1 MIIDVFCWKH
11 VYDIQSHHIHLLLKP
26 HQLCWGSHQR
36 LILFKRDYDVWM
48 ISQSMAVQWLKS
60 IVHGHSPLSPTH
72 PAPKHSY
79 RWTNTT
85 YADTKNETMM
95 PPSLDYSVAVTLA
108 CPSWS
113 SRRLSLAS
121 YSSGLYRL
129 LGKSRGC
136 LATRECGRGG
146 ACQRL
151 GEGCGGQPMGRL
163 GCITRKWGHY
173 MRPCYLEQGG
183 PIDL

>member
-1 MIIDVFCWKH
+1 
-11 VYDIQSHHIHLLLKP
+11 
-26 HQLCWGSHQR
+26 
-36 LILFKRDYDVWM
+36 
-48 ISQSMAVQWLKS
+48 MAVQWLKS

-85 YADTKNETMM
+85 YADTKRETMM

-108 CPSWS
+108 YPSWS

-129 LGKSRGC
+129 LGKSRGRS
-136 LATRECGRGG
+136 ATKECAGWSLPVLGGG
-146 ACQRL
+146 AWWPTY
-151 GEGCGGQPMGRL
+151 GQVGVHSAEVRSL
-163 GCITRKWGHY
+163 HAAVFSRARWAY
-173 MRPCYLEQGG
+173 RSLA
-183 PIDL
+183 PICCATGAFPWVQWLR